1 MGAELPATTASA
13 PLIAGMFCVSAIFRW
28 FIMKASLEVFSCMN
42 WNRRSWIFVPTVV
55 LFCSLL
61 GGILGPEIAN
71 VAAATEDNA
80 NVNAAVKTFS
90 NVYALVE
97 ENFADKVAPEKAVY
111 RGAIPG
117 MLRTLD
123 PHSSFFDPRDFQL
136 LREDQKGH
144 YYGVGM
150 TVAPRDGKT
159 IVIAPFLGSPAYKAG
174 IRPGD
179 AILQVNDKSTENLR
193 TDEVADLLK
202 GPKGTPV
209 QVTIAREGT
218 TTPIVFNITRDEIPR
233 KSVQDAFWLKPGIA
247 YLDIEQFNDNTS
259 TEVEKNIKQLGENN
273 IKGLILDLRDNPGG
287 LLNEGVE
294 VAGRFLQKGQTVVKH
309 SGRASSEKPYIA
321 RNGNGGKEYPIVIL
335 VNAYSASAAEI
346 VAGALQDHDRAWVF
360 GQNTFGKGLV
370 QTVYPM
376 VENTGL
382 ALTTARY
389 YTPSGRLIQRDYAN
403 KSFFDYYYRKN
414 LDSKNM
420 QDVKMTDSGRTVYG
434 GGGIA
439 PDEKF
444 ELPKGTRLQALT
456 LRNYAFLNF
465 TAHYF
470 ASHDRKISK
479 DWEPDQGVLND
490 FKQYILKQGLQ
501 FTEAEFAENQDWIKQ
516 QIRREVFISVFSIE
530 DARKMGVETD
540 PMVMK
545 AIESLPKAKEL
556 LDTAKKMIVQ
566 RIAKP
571 AR

>member
-1 MGAELPATTASA
+1 
-13 PLIAGMFCVSAIFRW
+13 
-28 FIMKASLEVFSCMN
+28 MKL
-42 WNRRSWIFVPTVV
+42 NRRSWIVVPTVV
-55 LFCSLL
+55 LFCSML
-61 GGILGPEIAN
+61 GGILGPEISN
-71 VAAATEDNA
+71 VAAATSEDDI
-80 NVNAAVKTFS
+80 NAAVKTFS

-97 ENFADKVAPEKAVY
+97 DNFADKVAPEKAVY

-136 LREDQKGH
+136 LREDQRGH

-179 AILQVNDKSTENLR
+179 LILQVNDKSTENLR

-202 GPKGTPV
+202 GPKGTQV

-218 TTPIVFNITRDEIPR
+218 EKPLVFNITRDEISR
-233 KSVQDAFWLKPGIA
+233 KSVKDAFWLKPGIA
-247 YLDIEQFNDNTS
+247 YLHIEQFNDNTS
-259 TEVEKNIKQLGENN
+259 REVEEAMKRIGENN
-273 IKGLILDLRDNPGG
+273 VKGLVLDLRDNPGG
-287 LLNEGVE
+287 LLNEGVA
-294 VAGRFLQKGQTVVKH
+294 VADRFLQKGQTVVKH
-309 SGRASSEKPYIA
+309 SGRASAEKPYIA
-321 RNGNGGKEYPIVIL
+321 RNGNGGKEYPIVVL
-335 VNAYSASAAEI
+335 VNRYSASAAEI

-360 GQNTFGKGLV
+360 GENTFGKGLV
-370 QTVYPM
+370 QTVFPM

-389 YTPSGRLIQRDYAN
+389 YTPSGRLIQRDYTN

-444 ELPKGTRLQALT
+444 ELPKGNRLQAIMI
-456 LRNYAFLNF
+456 RSYAFLNF

-470 ASHDRKISK
+470 ASHDRKKITK
-479 DWEPDQGVLND
+479 DWEPDQGVLHD
-490 FKQYILKQGLQ
+490 FKQYLTKENIQ
-501 FTEAEFAENQDWIKQ
+501 FTEAEFTENQDWIKQ
-516 QIRREVFISVFSIE
+516 QIRREVFISVFSVE
-530 DARKMGVETD
+530 DARRMGVETD
-540 PMVMK
+540 PMVQK
-545 AIESLPKAKEL
+545 AIDALPKAQEL
-556 LDTAKKMIVQ
+556 LSNAKKMIVQ
-566 RIAKP
+566 RLGKQP